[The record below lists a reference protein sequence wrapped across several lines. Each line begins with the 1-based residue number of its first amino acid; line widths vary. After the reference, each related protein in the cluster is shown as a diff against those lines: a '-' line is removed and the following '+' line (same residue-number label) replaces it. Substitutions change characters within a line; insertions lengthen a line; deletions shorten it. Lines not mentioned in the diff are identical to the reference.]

1 MQAAYSLRRN
11 RFVQTQQIVNVVRRM
26 QHCVGRSSFQPFL
39 DNRGIAPDS
48 RRLFGHVDVD
58 VHSGVYDV
66 SEYEYRSLTFVDLL
80 HLIAGVVKKA
90 GKVRHA
96 QSEIKER
103 LQPLPRFHTAK
114 VLDDRSQRRWSPVNL
129 FFKCEVEIHQ
139 SGVALMSELLS
150 TERSLHIYFE
160 RFKTGR
166 PFLLSDTS

>member
-1 MQAAYSLRRN
+1 MQAAYPLRGDRL
-11 RFVQTQQIVNVVRRM
+11 VQTKEIVNVVRCI
-26 QHCVGRSSFQPFL
+26 QHRFGRCPFQPFL
-39 DNRGIAPDS
+39 DDCSIAANRRG
-48 RRLFGHVDVD
+48 LFGHVDVN
-58 VHSGVYDV
+58 VHTGIYDV
-66 SEYEYRSLTFVDLL
+66 SEYKYRRLTFVDLL

-114 VLDDRSQRRWSPVNL
+114 VFYDRSQRRWSPVNL
-129 FFKCEVEIHQ
+129 FFKCEVENHQ
-139 SGVALMSELLS
+139 SGAALSPELLP
-150 TERSLHIYFE
+150 TEHSLHIYFE